1 MMRVKAL
8 FKTTKVIE
16 FHGIKLTVPNWVTY
30 LACDKN
36 GTLMGYEGGPIHC
49 NVEYGRWVPDIDA
62 GYYEKI
68 AKVDLEGLD
77 WTQTLTKV

>member
-1 MMRVKAL
+1 
-8 FKTTKVIE
+8 
-16 FHGIKLTVPNWVTY
+16 
-30 LACDKN
+30 
-36 GTLMGYEGGPIHC
+36 MGYEDDPICC

>member
-1 MMRVKAL
+1 MRVKAL
-8 FKTTKVIE
+8 FKTNKVVK
-16 FHGIKLTVPNWVTY
+16 FHGINLTVPNWVTY

-36 GTLMGYEGGPIHC
+36 GILMGYEDDPICC

-68 AKVDLEGLD
+68 AKVDLEGSD

>member
-1 MMRVKAL
+1 MRVKTL
-8 FKTTKVIE
+8 FKTNKVVK
-16 FHGIKLTVPNWVTY
+16 FHGINLTVPNWVTY

-36 GTLMGYEGGPIHC
+36 GILMGYEDDPICC

>member
-1 MMRVKAL
+1 MRVKTL
-8 FKTTKVIE
+8 FKTNKVVK
-16 FHGIKLTVPNWVTY
+16 FHGINLTVPNWVTY

-36 GTLMGYEGGPIHC
+36 GTLMGYEDDSICC

>member
-1 MMRVKAL
+1 MRIKAL
-8 FKTTKVIE
+8 FKTNKVVK
-16 FHGIKLTVPNWVTY
+16 FHGINLTVPNWVTY

-36 GTLMGYEGGPIHC
+36 GILMGYEDDPICC

-77 WTQTLTKV
+77 WSQTLTKV